1 VRGSMELKS
10 RAGGTEYD
18 FIFHLIG

>member
-1 VRGSMELKS
+1 VRGEMELKS